1 MSSEVE
7 RSDMKSSI
15 LMELMRRKEYVI
27 GGLGVGAC
35 TLRVVSSAKW
45 SDGVDGK
52 IVMAGDRSGSEG
64 VMSRSRVLPLV

>member
-15 LMELMRRKEYVI
+15 LMELMRRKEYVT

-35 TLRVVSSAKW
+35 MLRAVSSAKW

-52 IVMAGDRSGSEG
+52 IEMASERSGSEG